1 MKISTRLLYIFYILI
16 LHIVLILLVYKTLS
30 GNKLIFIVSELFLLI
45 SLLVSVII
53 YRRMVRPV
61 AFFKAGMETIRDKDF
76 TVKLVSSGNDETDAF
91 VQVYN
96 LMIDELRKERTQLLE
111 QHFFLGKL
119 IEASP
124 VAIIV
129 LDFDEKIVS
138 VNQKFKT
145 LFSLTSDDVAGQP
158 LDFLDQDII
167 AHLAALPVG
176 GSETVKINNIETFRI
191 HKSHFMDRGFRRLFI
206 TIEELTAEMLES
218 EKNAFGI
225 IIRMMAHEVNN
236 TLGATNSILETSIQY
251 LPEVYADLSGA
262 LTIALERNN
271 QLKMF
276 MRNFADVVRLPLPVK
291 QPVAV
296 DSLIKRT
303 TQFMTPLAE
312 QEGLNLVVDI
322 LAHPVILLDAAQIE
336 QVLINVIKNA
346 IEACESGNEIR
357 IELRSNNLAI
367 RNNGKPITHEI
378 SSRLFTPFYS
388 TKSTGQ
394 GIGLTLTKEIL
405 RNHGF
410 AFSLKT
416 SEDGWTAFE
425 IGF

>member
-1 MKISTRLLYIFYILI
+1 
-16 LHIVLILLVYKTLS
+16 
-30 GNKLIFIVSELFLLI
+30 
-45 SLLVSVII
+45 
-53 YRRMVRPV
+53 
-61 AFFKAGMETIRDKDF
+61 
-76 TVKLVSSGNDETDAF
+76 
-91 VQVYN
+91 
-96 LMIDELRKERTQLLE
+96 
-111 QHFFLGKL
+111 
-119 IEASP
+119 
-124 VAIIV
+124 
-129 LDFDEKIVS
+129 
-138 VNQKFKT
+138 
-145 LFSLTSDDVAGQP
+145 
-158 LDFLDQDII
+158 
-167 AHLAALPVG
+167 
-176 GSETVKINNIETFRI
+176 RI

-251 LPEVYADLSGA
+251 LPEAYADLSGA

-357 IELRSNNLAI
+357 IELQSNNLAV
-367 RNNGKPITHEI
+367 RNN
-378 SSRLFTPFYS
+378 
-388 TKSTGQ
+388 
-394 GIGLTLTKEIL
+394 
-405 RNHGF
+405 
-410 AFSLKT
+410 
-416 SEDGWTAFE
+416 
-425 IGF
+425 